1 MVEKCQITVVVV
13 VGDFGV
19 LTIQLWKLI
28 SFTLLGENI
37 FGWSHSKKH
46 KKIFQNLINF
56 VQFPSEM
63 ALQWSL
69 KVQWKLCISG
79 VWTISFRWAIS
90 SKEMEIKIEI
100 SNFLIKLCCNSMIIA
115 KKPEVNWN
123 FGGKMPNYS
132 CGGCWWFWGFNHST
146 LKAHIFYTVGR
157 KYFWLVS
164 FKKA

>member
-1 MVEKCQITVVVV
+1 MV

-28 SFTLLGENI
+28 IFTQLGENI

-56 VQFPSEM
+56 VSFPSEM
-63 ALQWSL
+63 ALHWSL
-69 KVQWKLCISG
+69 KVQWKLCFSG

-90 SKEMEIKIEI
+90 SKEMEIKIEM
-100 SNFLIKLCCNSMIIA
+100 SNFLIELCCNSMIIA
-115 KKPEVNWN
+115 KKPKVNWN

-132 CGGCWWFWGFNHST
+132 CGGCWWFWGYNHST
-146 LKAHIFYTVGR
+146 LKAYIFYTVGR
-157 KYFWLVS
+157 KYFWPVS

>member
-1 MVEKCQITVVVV
+1 MKAYIFYTVGRKYFWPV
-13 VGDFGV
+13 
-19 LTIQLWKLI
+19 
-28 SFTLLGENI
+28 SF
-37 FGWSHSKKH
+37 KKAK
-46 KKIFQNLINF
+46 KKIFQNPINF
-56 VQFPSEM
+56 VQFPTEM

-69 KVQWKLCISG
+69 KVQWKLCNSG
-79 VWTISFRWAIS
+79 VLTISFRWAIS
-90 SKEMEIKIEI
+90 SKKMEIEIEI

-132 CGGCWWFWGFNHST
+132 CGGCWWFWGYNHLP
-146 LKAHIFYTVGR
+146 LKAYIFYTVGR